1 MYTLCLLNLKL
12 PLANYLPF
20 ACLVSDFVMLPG
32 TKHVS
37 LFHALLLALL
47 QFDEH
52 DDLAVIKH
60 SIVHLELVSFV
71 GVRIVQIIS
80 P

>member
-12 PLANYLPF
+12 LLANYLPF

-37 LFHALLLALL
+37 IFHALLLALL

-52 DDLAVIKH
+52 DYLAVIKH
-60 SIVHLELVSFV
+60 SRVHLELLSFV
-71 GVRIVQIIS
+71 EARILQIVS